1 MLSIG
6 VDAHRRLHVAV
17 ALDEAGRVIDHWR
30 GPNSALGWQAAY
42 AWAMALGSP
51 RQFAGAPAL
60 SGRYGRGWSHSR
72 CRRSG
77 HPLAQSRAAV
87 GGSPTRRSR
96 TLSDRVWRPRASA
109 NRIRPSPI
117 LGQDTIAF
125 TLAGSLVLLGG
136 VTFEQANASGVIHRS
151 ADAHPRIRDRWPN
164 ARSRPQLDCRR
175 GKQLGRPDAPTSRYR
190 LLEIV
195 REKLEGIG

>member
-1 MLSIG
+1 MPEISPLLSG
-6 VDAHRRLHVAV
+6 CPLHRRQKVF
-17 ALDEAGRVIDHWR
+17 ERRV
-30 GPNSALGWQAAY
+30 SAAMNRSKNHNGIRKSRIGILAKLG
-42 AWAMALGSP
+42 
-51 RQFAGAPAL
+51 GAPAL